1 MLLGLGNGEGQ
12 SVQSI
17 FETGRLHI
25 HDILVQVCGL
35 EAGGRLLTGSRLVFQ
50 TRGFNLA
57 EWLSSRNSL
66 GWVVGLFFQA
76 RWLVELVIVA
86 RELDVLIR

>member
-25 HDILVQVCGL
+25 HDIWVQVCGL
-35 EAGGRLLTGSRLVFQ
+35 EAGGCLLTGSPSAFSLDPRLQPGRVAF
-50 TRGFNLA
+50 FP
-57 EWLSSRNSL
+57 NSL
-66 GWVVGLFFQA
+66 GWVLGCS
-76 RWLVELVIVA
+76 WLVGWLSW
-86 RELDVLIR
+86 